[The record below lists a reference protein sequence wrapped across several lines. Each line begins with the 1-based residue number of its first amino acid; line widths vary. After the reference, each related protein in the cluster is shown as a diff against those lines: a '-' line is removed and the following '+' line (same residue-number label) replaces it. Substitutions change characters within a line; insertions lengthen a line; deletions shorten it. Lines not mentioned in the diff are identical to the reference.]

1 MGFEKLTAYIDALD
15 RTMNIPARDLM
26 VTVDGKCVYRH
37 FAGWRDAEGKTPMNG
52 TEAYWVYS
60 MTKPLTC
67 ACALK
72 LIEDGKLALDDSVA
86 KYIPAFARWPEMT
99 VEHLMSMRGGLDYDL
114 HTPALE
120 ARDPSEGT
128 LEVIKRIAERELHFA
143 PGTDF
148 MYSLCHDVLAGVVE
162 AASGMKFG
170 DYMKKLIW
178 EPLGME
184 QTAFSP
190 TEWHRA
196 NLCAQ
201 YMREGDANRSV
212 QNAVNDY
219 CLTESYQSGGAGL
232 ITTVED
238 YSRFVTGVVCGK
250 VLSKETIDTWRGR
263 TLTGRAAETFMSMG
277 RVGYNYALGVQV
289 IVDTSHVRCPLGVFG
304 WDGAAGAACMMDP
317 DNRVAIV
324 YAQHIRSMGPV
335 YTVVH
340 PSLRDLTYDALRG
353 EGLVK

>member
-1 MGFEKLTAYIDALD
+1 MGFDKLTAYIDTLD
-15 RTMNIPARDLM
+15 STMNIPARDFM

-37 FAGWRDAEGKTPMNG
+37 FAGWRDAECSTPMNG

-67 ACALK
+67 TCAMK
-72 LIEDGKLALDDSVA
+72 LIEDGKLALGDSVA

-120 ARDPSEGT
+120 ACVPSEGN
-128 LEVIKRIAERELHFA
+128 LEVIARIAQRELHFA
-143 PGTDF
+143 PGADF

-162 AASGMKFG
+162 VASGMKFG

-184 QTAFSP
+184 HTAFSP
-190 TEWHRA
+190 TPWHRA

-201 YMREGDANRSV
+201 YLREGDANRNV
-212 QNAVNDY
+212 QNAVNEY
-219 CLTESYQSGGAGL
+219 CFTENYQSGGAGL

-238 YSRFVTGVVCGK
+238 YSKFVTGVVCGR
-250 VLSKETIDTWRGR
+250 VLSKETINIWRGR
-263 TLTGRAAETFMSMG
+263 TLTGKAAESFMSMG

-289 IVDTSHVRCPLGVFG
+289 IVDTSQVRCPAGVFG

-324 YAQHIRSMGPV
+324 YAQHIRSMAPV

-340 PSLRDLTYDALRG
+340 PALRDLTYDALR
-353 EGLVK
+353 EDGLLK

>member
-15 RTMNIPARDLM
+15 KTMNIPARDFM

-37 FAGWRDAEGKTPMNG
+37 FSGCRDAEGRIPMNG
-52 TEAYWVYS
+52 SEAYWVYS

-67 ACALK
+67 ACAMK
-72 LIEDGKLALDDSVA
+72 LIEDGKLALCDSVA

-128 LEVIKRIAERELHFA
+128 LEVIARIARRDMHFA
-143 PGTDF
+143 PGADF
-148 MYSLCHDVLAGVVE
+148 MYSLCHDVLAGVIEVV
-162 AASGMKFG
+162 SGMKFG
-170 DYMKKLIW
+170 DYMQKLLW
-178 EPLGME
+178 KPLGME
-184 QTAFSP
+184 HTAFSP
-190 TEWHRA
+190 THWHRA

-201 YMREGDANRSV
+201 YVREGDANRSV

-219 CLTESYQSGGAGL
+219 CFTKNYQSGGAGL
-232 ITTVED
+232 ITTIED
-238 YSRFVTGVVCGK
+238 YSKFVTGVVCGK

-263 TLTGRAAETFMSMG
+263 TLTGRAAETFRSMG

-289 IVDTSHVRCPLGVFG
+289 IVDNSQTRCPLGVFG

-317 DNRVAIV
+317 DNRVAMV
-324 YAQHIRSMGPV
+324 YAQHIRSMGSV
-335 YTVVH
+335 YSVVH
-340 PSLRDLTYDALRG
+340 PALRDMTYDALRE